1 MGVNFLMENYVP
13 FLSKLKICL
22 YFVIVKIYVYEII
35 ENLGINKSIKGSLKH
50 YRKKVSSIALKPVN
64 IRRIRT
70 GSYSY

>member
-50 YRKKVSSIALKPVN
+50 FRKKSFQYGFE
-64 IRRIRT
+64 T
-70 GSYSY
+70 GQYPLD